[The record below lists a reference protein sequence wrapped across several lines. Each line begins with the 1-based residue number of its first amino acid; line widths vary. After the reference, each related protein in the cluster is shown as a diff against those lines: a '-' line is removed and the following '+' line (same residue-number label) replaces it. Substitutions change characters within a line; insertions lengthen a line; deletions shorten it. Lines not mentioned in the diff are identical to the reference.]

1 MHYNVQFMQLKPIIT
16 ASLMAVL
23 LTASSSSI
31 AAPKVGDKAPNFSLQ
46 DQNNI
51 THTLSDY
58 EGQWIVLYFYPKDDT
73 PGCTTQACDFRDAV
87 KRIIASKAVLFG
99 LSVDSVRSHKFFA
112 EKYNL
117 PFSLLA
123 DETGE
128 VSELYDSLSSFFRV
142 ANRNTFI
149 VDPEGNIAKIYLSVN
164 PKTHSE
170 MVLNDLNRLQK
181 ARVKTE
187 SN

>member
-1 MHYNVQFMQLKPIIT
+1 MQFKSIIT
-16 ASLMAVL
+16 ATVIAFL
-23 LTASSSSI
+23 LAFSSFSI
-31 AAPKVGDKAPNFSLQ
+31 AEIKVGDQAPNFSLQ
-46 DQNNI
+46 DQNNL

-99 LSVDSVRSHKFFA
+99 LSLDSVESHKLFA

-128 VSELYDSLSSFFRV
+128 VSELYDSLSSFFKV

-170 MVLNDLNRLQK
+170 MVLNDLISLQK
-181 ARVKTE
+181 TRVKTE

>member
-1 MHYNVQFMQLKPIIT
+1 MQLKSIIT
-16 ASLMAVL
+16 ASVITVL
-23 LTASSSSI
+23 LIASSSSI
-31 AAPKVGDKAPNFSLQ
+31 AAPKVGDKSPNFSLQ

-58 EGQWIVLYFYPKDDT
+58 EGQWVVLYFYPKDDT

-87 KRIIASKAVLFG
+87 KRIIASKSVVFG
-99 LSVDSVRSHKFFA
+99 LSLDSVASHKLFA

-117 PFSLLA
+117 PFSVLA

-128 VSELYDSLSSFFRV
+128 VSELYDSLRKLLGY
-142 ANRNTFI
+142 AKRNTFI
-149 VDPEGNIAKIYLSVN
+149 VDPEGNIAKIYLSVD

-170 MVLNDLNRLQK
+170 MVLSDLSNLQK
-181 ARVKTE
+181 VYGKL
-187 SN
+187 

>member
-1 MHYNVQFMQLKPIIT
+1 MQLKSIIT
-16 ASLMAVL
+16 VSVITVL
-23 LTASSSSI
+23 LIASSSSI
-31 AAPKVGDKAPNFSLQ
+31 AAPKVGDKALNFSLQ

-58 EGQWIVLYFYPKDDT
+58 EGQWVVLYFYPKDDT

-87 KRIIASKAVLFG
+87 KRIIASKAVVFG
-99 LSVDSVRSHKFFA
+99 LSLDSVASHKLFA

-123 DETGE
+123 DETRE
-128 VSELYDSLSSFFRV
+128 VSELYDSLRKLLGY
-142 ANRNTFI
+142 AKRNTFI
-149 VDPEGNIAKIYLSVN
+149 VDPKGNIAKIYLSVD

-170 MVLNDLNRLQK
+170 MVLSDLSSLQK
-181 ARVKTE
+181 AYGKP
-187 SN
+187 

>member
-1 MHYNVQFMQLKPIIT
+1 MLLKSIIT

-23 LTASSSSI
+23 LIASASSI
-31 AAPKVGDKAPNFSLQ
+31 AALKVGDKAPNFSLQ

-58 EGQWIVLYFYPKDDT
+58 EGQWVVLYFYPKDDT

-87 KRIIASKAVLFG
+87 KRIIASKSVVFG
-99 LSVDSVRSHKFFA
+99 LSLDSVASHKLFA

-123 DETGE
+123 DEKGE
-128 VSELYDSLSSFFRV
+128 VSKLYDSLHKLLGY
-142 ANRNTFI
+142 AKRNTFI
-149 VDPEGNIAKIYLSVN
+149 VDPEGNIAKIYLSVD
-164 PKTHSE
+164 PKTHSQ
-170 MVLNDLNRLQK
+170 MVLSDLESLQ
-181 ARVKTE
+181 
-187 SN
+187 

>member
-1 MHYNVQFMQLKPIIT
+1 MQLKSIIK
-16 ASLMAVL
+16 ASIIAFL
-23 LTASSSSI
+23 LIASSSSI
-31 AAPKVGDKAPNFSLQ
+31 AGLKVGDKAPNFSLQ
-46 DQNNI
+46 DQNNV

-58 EGQWIVLYFYPKDDT
+58 EGQWVVLYFYPKDDT

-87 KRIIASKAVLFG
+87 KRIIASKAVVFG
-99 LSVDSVRSHKFFA
+99 LSLDSVRSHKLFA

-128 VSELYDSLSSFFRV
+128 VSELYDSLRNLLV
-142 ANRNTFI
+142 YKAAKRNTFI
-149 VDPEGNIAKIYLSVN
+149 VDPKGKIAKIYLSVN

-170 MVLNDLNRLQK
+170 MVLNDLNILQK
-181 ARVKTE
+181 ASDKPD

>member
-1 MHYNVQFMQLKPIIT
+1 MRFKSIIT
-16 ASLMAVL
+16 VSVMALL

-31 AAPKVGDKAPNFSLQ
+31 AALKVGDKAPNFSLQ

-58 EGQWIVLYFYPKDDT
+58 EGQWVVLYFYPKDDT

-87 KRIIASKAVLFG
+87 KRIIASKAVVFG
-99 LSVDSVRSHKFFA
+99 LSLDSVASHKLFA

-123 DETGE
+123 DEKGE
-128 VSELYDSLSSFFRV
+128 VSKLYDSLRKLLGY
-142 ANRNTFI
+142 AKRNTFI
-149 VDPEGNIAKIYLSVN
+149 VDPEGNIAKIYLSVD

-170 MVLNDLNRLQK
+170 MVLSDLEDLQK
-181 ARVKTE
+181 AGGKP
-187 SN
+187 

>member
-1 MHYNVQFMQLKPIIT
+1 MQFKSIIK
-16 ASLMAVL
+16 ASVIAFLLVL
-23 LTASSSSI
+23 SSSSI
-31 AAPKVGDKAPNFSLQ
+31 AGLKVGDKAPNFALQ
-46 DQNNI
+46 DQNDM
-51 THTLSDY
+51 THNLSDY

-87 KRIIASKAVLFG
+87 KRIIASKAILFG
-99 LSVDSVRSHKFFA
+99 LSLDSVRSHKLFA

-117 PFSLLA
+117 QFSLLA

-128 VSELYDSLSSFFRV
+128 VSELYDSLSSFFKV
-142 ANRNTFI
+142 AKRNTFI

-170 MVLNDLNRLQK
+170 MVLNDLNSLQK
-181 ARVKTE
+181 ASEKGE

>member
-1 MHYNVQFMQLKPIIT
+1 MLLKSIIT

-23 LTASSSSI
+23 LIASSSSI
-31 AAPKVGDKAPNFSLQ
+31 AALKVGDKSPNFSLQ

-58 EGQWIVLYFYPKDDT
+58 EGQWVLLYFYPKDDT

-99 LSVDSVRSHKFFA
+99 LSLDSVGSHKLFS

-123 DETGE
+123 DEKGE
-128 VSELYDSLSSFFRV
+128 VSELYDSLSSFFKV

-149 VDPEGNIAKIYLSVN
+149 VDPKGNIAKIYLSVN

-170 MVLNDLNRLQK
+170 MVLNDLNSLQK
-181 ARVKTE
+181 SK
-187 SN
+187 

>member
-1 MHYNVQFMQLKPIIT
+1 MQLKSIIT
-16 ASLMAVL
+16 ASVMALL

-31 AAPKVGDKAPNFSLQ
+31 AALKIGDKAPNFSLQ

-58 EGQWIVLYFYPKDDT
+58 EGQWVVLYFYPKDDT

-87 KRIIASKAVLFG
+87 KRIIVSKSVVFG
-99 LSVDSVRSHKFFA
+99 LSLDSVTSHKLFA

-128 VSELYDSLSSFFRV
+128 VSELYDSLRKLLGY
-142 ANRNTFI
+142 AKRNTFI
-149 VDPEGNIAKIYLSVN
+149 VDPEGNIAKIYLSVD

-170 MVLNDLNRLQK
+170 MVLSDLSNLQK
-181 ARVKTE
+181 EYDKP
-187 SN
+187 

>member
-1 MHYNVQFMQLKPIIT
+1 MQLKSIIT
-16 ASLMAVL
+16 ASVITVL
-23 LTASSSSI
+23 LIASSSSI
-31 AAPKVGDKAPNFSLQ
+31 AALKVGDKAPNFSLQ

-58 EGQWIVLYFYPKDDT
+58 EGQWVVLYFYPKDDT

-87 KRIIASKAVLFG
+87 KRIIASKSVVFG
-99 LSVDSVRSHKFFA
+99 LSLDSVASHKLFA

-123 DETGE
+123 DEKGE
-128 VSELYDSLSSFFRV
+128 VSKLYDSLRKLLGY
-142 ANRNTFI
+142 AKRNTFM
-149 VDPEGNIAKIYLSVN
+149 VDPKGNIAKIYLSVD

-170 MVLNDLNRLQK
+170 MVLSDLSSLQK
-181 ARVKTE
+181 AYGKP
-187 SN
+187 

>member
-1 MHYNVQFMQLKPIIT
+1 MQLKSIIT
-16 ASLMAVL
+16 ASVMALL

-31 AAPKVGDKAPNFSLQ
+31 AALKVGDKAPNFSLQ

-58 EGQWIVLYFYPKDDT
+58 EGQWVVLYFYPKDDT

-87 KRIIASKAVLFG
+87 KRIIASKSVVFG
-99 LSVDSVRSHKFFA
+99 LSLDSVASHKLFA

-123 DETGE
+123 DEKGE
-128 VSELYDSLSSFFRV
+128 VSKLYDSLRKLLGY
-142 ANRNTFI
+142 AKRNTFI
-149 VDPEGNIAKIYLSVN
+149 VDPKGNIAKIYLSVD

-170 MVLNDLNRLQK
+170 MVLSGLSSLQK
-181 ARVKTE
+181 ASDE
-187 SN
+187 P

>member
-1 MHYNVQFMQLKPIIT
+1 MQFKSTIT
-16 ASLMAVL
+16 ASVIAFL
-23 LTASSSSI
+23 LVISSSSI
-31 AAPKVGDKAPNFSLQ
+31 AGLKVGDKAPNFTLQ

-58 EGQWIVLYFYPKDDT
+58 EGQWLVLYFYPKDDT

-99 LSVDSVRSHKFFA
+99 LSLDNVKSHKLFA

-128 VSELYDSLSSFFRV
+128 VSELYDSLSSFFKL
-142 ANRNTFI
+142 AKRNTFI
-149 VDPEGNIAKIYLSVN
+149 VDPKGNVAKIYLSVN

-170 MVLNDLNRLQK
+170 MVLNDLNSLQK
-181 ARVKTE
+181 TRVNIE

>member
-1 MHYNVQFMQLKPIIT
+1 MQLKSIIT
-16 ASLMAVL
+16 ASVIAVL
-23 LTASSSSI
+23 LTASSASV
-31 AAPKVGDKAPNFSLQ
+31 AGLQVGDKAPNFGLH
-46 DQNNI
+46 DQNNV

-58 EGQWIVLYFYPKDDT
+58 EGQWVVLYFYPKDDT

-87 KRIIASKAVLFG
+87 KRIIASKAVVFG
-99 LSVDSVRSHKFFA
+99 LSLDSVGSHKLFA

-128 VSELYDSLSSFFRV
+128 VSELYDSLRNLLAYKV
-142 ANRNTFI
+142 AKRNTFI
-149 VDPEGNIAKIYLSVN
+149 VDPKGNIAKIYLSVN

-170 MVLNDLNRLQK
+170 MVLNDLNSLQK
-181 ARVKTE
+181 ASDQKE

>member
-1 MHYNVQFMQLKPIIT
+1 MHYNVQFMQLKSIIT

-31 AAPKVGDKAPNFSLQ
+31 AGLKVGEKAPNFSLQ
-46 DQNNI
+46 DQNNV

-58 EGQWIVLYFYPKDDT
+58 EGQWVVLYFYPKDDT

-87 KRIIASKAVLFG
+87 KRIIVSKAIVFG
-99 LSVDSVRSHKFFA
+99 LSLDSVTSHKLFA

-128 VSELYDSLSSFFRV
+128 VSELYDSLRKLLSY
-142 ANRNTFI
+142 AKRNTFI
-149 VDPEGNIAKIYLSVN
+149 VDPKGNIAKIYLSVD

-170 MVLNDLNRLQK
+170 MVLSDLSNLQK
-181 ARVKTE
+181 EYGKP
-187 SN
+187 

>member
-1 MHYNVQFMQLKPIIT
+1 MQLKSIIT
-16 ASLMAVL
+16 ASVITVL
-23 LTASSSSI
+23 LIASSSSSI
-31 AAPKVGDKAPNFSLQ
+31 AAPKIGDKAPNFSLQ
-46 DQNNI
+46 DQDNV

-58 EGQWIVLYFYPKDDT
+58 EGQWVVLYFYPKDDT

-87 KRIIASKAVLFG
+87 KRIIASKAMVFG
-99 LSVDSVRSHKFFA
+99 LSLDSVASHKLFA

-128 VSELYDSLSSFFRV
+128 VSELYDSLRNFLKM
-142 ANRNTFI
+142 AKRNTFI
-149 VDPEGNIAKIYLSVN
+149 VDPKGNIAKIYLSVD

-170 MVLNDLNRLQK
+170 MVLSDLSNLQK
-181 ARVKTE
+181 EYGKP
-187 SN
+187 